1 MKIQK
6 KRMLRAIGGVAAF
19 AVSSAAVAFETQPA
33 TVPAPPP
40 IGTITTSPEVFVSER
55 AGDPMSQVDQA
66 TGDLNGDGLSD
77 WAGVV
82 YWSVDGARVGQLF
95 ILLQQAD
102 GRYVLSEYSQA
113 TNMATAIDLE
123 IQPTGRLDVGWTYHS
138 SNATLHFKLYK
149 GAWTRVGED
158 DFGYDTET
166 QVATRSSYNFLTGRM
181 VRDVLGSND
190 KVASS
195 TVEHEKAEVLR
206 LHDVGV
212 FGQPDYRP

>member
-1 MKIQK
+1 
-6 KRMLRAIGGVAAF
+6 MLHAIGGVAAF
-19 AVSSAAVAFETQPA
+19 AVSSAAFAFETRPA

-40 IGTITTSPEVFVSER
+40 IGTVTTSPEVFIAER
-55 AGDPMSQVDQA
+55 AADPMSQVDRA

-82 YWSVDGARVGQLF
+82 YWSVDSRRVGQLF
-95 ILLQQAD
+95 VLLQQAD
-102 GRYVLSEYSQA
+102 GRYVLAEYSQA
-113 TNMATAIDLE
+113 TDMDMTVDLE
-123 IQPTGRLDVGWTYHS
+123 IQPTGTLDVGWYYHS

-158 DFGYDTET
+158 DFGYDTDT
-166 QVATRSSYNFLTGRM
+166 QIARRSSYNFLTGRM
-181 VRDVLGSND
+181 VRDVMGSNN
-190 KVASS
+190 KVVSS

-212 FGQPDYRP
+212 FGQPNYRP